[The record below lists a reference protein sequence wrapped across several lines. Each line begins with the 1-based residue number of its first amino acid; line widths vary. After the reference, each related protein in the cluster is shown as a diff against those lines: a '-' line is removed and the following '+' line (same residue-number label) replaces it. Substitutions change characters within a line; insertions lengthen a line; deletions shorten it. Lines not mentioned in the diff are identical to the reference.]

1 MTSIAGPVL
10 AAAKSAPP
18 DTGLRALV
26 LVARTHGIVADP
38 GQLKHRL
45 GVGARAFSSVDIVRA
60 AGLLGLKAREIAA
73 DPQRLR
79 KVLPPA
85 IAAFGDGSYRVV
97 GKISDSGVV
106 VHDPATGKTAS
117 MPHTEFAGRWGG
129 RLILLAPRTAVP
141 GSASA
146 FGLGWFIAAAKKY
159 RRLFVDVVVGSLALQ
174 FLALAFP
181 LAFQVVTDKVVTHA
195 STSTLDVLVIGLLA
209 VSTAEVLL
217 GALRTYL
224 MAHTTARLDV
234 ELGARLF
241 RQLLGLPMSYF
252 ESRRVGDSAARL
264 RELDTIRAFLT
275 GGSLA
280 LVADAGFTVV
290 FLAVMYLYAP
300 ALTWIVVATLP
311 LLAAVSWLVT
321 PLLERRSHERAA
333 RGAETQAF
341 ATETLG
347 GIETLKS
354 MALEPRIQRR
364 FEEQLAGQSAANF
377 ALSALNRLASNA
389 TTLISRLCTVVLLWV
404 GAQMVID
411 GALTMGELLAFN
423 ILSARVMGPILRM
436 AQVWQDFQHLR
447 TSIARLSDIMNST
460 PEAPRQSAGAS
471 LLPIKGAI
479 EFDHLFFRYRLDA
492 PHVLSDVTLRIE
504 PGQVV
509 GITGP
514 TGSGKS
520 TLARLIQRLYVPE
533 RGRVLVDGV
542 DLAHADIVW
551 LRRQLGVVLQ
561 ENVLFN
567 RTLRENI
574 ALADP
579 VAPMEKVVAA
589 ARLAGAHDFI
599 MALPEGYD
607 TVVGERG
614 SNLSGGQRQRLA
626 IARALIG
633 DPRILI
639 LDEATSALDYES
651 ERALQAN
658 MRQICRGRTVIV
670 IAHRLSTIRFADR
683 ILTLDSGRLVED
695 GRHEDLVRQ
704 DGKYAALHRIQ
715 QDASGS

>member
-1 MTSIAGPVL
+1 
-10 AAAKSAPP
+10 
-18 DTGLRALV
+18 
-26 LVARTHGIVADP
+26 
-38 GQLKHRL
+38 
-45 GVGARAFSSVDIVRA
+45 
-60 AGLLGLKAREIAA
+60 
-73 DPQRLR
+73 
-79 KVLPPA
+79 
-85 IAAFGDGSYRVV
+85 
-97 GKISDSGVV
+97 
-106 VHDPATGKTAS
+106 
-117 MPHTEFAGRWGG
+117 
-129 RLILLAPRTAVP
+129 
-141 GSASA
+141 
-146 FGLGWFIAAAKKY
+146 
-159 RRLFVDVVVGSLALQ
+159 
-174 FLALAFP
+174 
-181 LAFQVVTDKVVTHA
+181 
-195 STSTLDVLVIGLLA
+195 
-209 VSTAEVLL
+209 
-217 GALRTYL
+217 
-224 MAHTTARLDV
+224 
-234 ELGARLF
+234 
-241 RQLLGLPMSYF
+241 
-252 ESRRVGDSAARL
+252 
-264 RELDTIRAFLT
+264 
-275 GGSLA
+275 
-280 LVADAGFTVV
+280 
-290 FLAVMYLYAP
+290 
-300 ALTWIVVATLP
+300 
-311 LLAAVSWLVT
+311 
-321 PLLERRSHERAA
+321 
-333 RGAETQAF
+333 
-341 ATETLG
+341 LG